1 MVQKTIW
8 MLLLVTGIL
17 SSLYSCKERIE
28 NVHIDDYYYVNNT
41 NYNMRIESF
50 NKIDNEFKKHT
61 YSLSKGSSFFQQIEF
76 MSGSTTGIIA
86 LSDSVFLSFED
97 IKTISFLPSTQ
108 TSTFNILNINNYK
121 FNKKSDNHF
130 EYTYV
135 FIDND
140 FQNAVEI
147 E

>member
-1 MVQKTIW
+1 MVQKIIW

-17 SSLYSCKERIE
+17 SSFYSCKESID
-28 NVHIDDYYYVNNT
+28 NVHIDDYYFVNNT
-41 NYNMRIESF
+41 NYSMRIESF
-50 NKIDNEFKKHT
+50 TKIDNEFRKHT
-61 YSLSKGSSFFQQIEF
+61 YNLNKDSCFFQQLEF

-86 LSDSVFLSFED
+86 LSDSIFLSFED
-97 IKTISFLPSTQ
+97 IKAISFLPSNQ

-135 FIDND
+135 FTEND